1 MHQKMVTD
9 HEAEQ
14 LIDLLEEKLL
24 LLGRVK

>member
-9 HEAEQ
+9 HETEQ